1 MEKRYESSKNKTTH
15 KNIYFSVRMNKWY
28 SKVTLKGTVHN
39 IGYFETE
46 REVLLAYDRFAIKN
60 NLPTYIL
67 KQKQDGGS
75 I

>member
-1 MEKRYESSKNKTTH
+1 MTKSTR

-28 SKVTLKGTVHN
+28 SKVTLKGTTHN

-46 REVLLAYDRFAIKN
+46 REVLIAYDRFAIKY

-67 KQKQDGGS
+67 KKQ
-75 I
+75 